1 MFYTLHAVEPLRYD
15 SVLIEETN
23 EWMICYCSVTVHI
36 LDLDSLDFQVSLG
49 LGLVLFGLGLGLE
62 DTGFVNVTG

>member
-1 MFYTLHAVEPLRYD
+1 M
-15 SVLIEETN
+15 
-23 EWMICYCSVTVHI
+23 TVHI